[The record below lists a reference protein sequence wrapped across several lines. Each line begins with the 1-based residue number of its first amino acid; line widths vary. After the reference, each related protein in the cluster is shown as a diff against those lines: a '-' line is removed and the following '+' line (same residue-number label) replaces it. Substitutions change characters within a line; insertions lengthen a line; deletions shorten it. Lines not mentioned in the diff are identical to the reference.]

1 MKLTKSK
8 LREIIREEL
17 LTEVIYTAGAVNH
30 HEAKLLD
37 EIENFKYFFD
47 RSAIKKNGKI
57 NSIIKQM
64 LKLES
69 QLSKITQELE
79 K

>member
-30 HEAKLLD
+30 HEANLFD
-37 EIENFKYFFD
+37 SIEEFKRVFD
-47 RSAIKKNGKI
+47 SSAVKKNKKI
-57 NSIIKQM
+57 NSIIKQL

-69 QLSKITQELE
+69 QLSKITKELE
-79 K
+79 